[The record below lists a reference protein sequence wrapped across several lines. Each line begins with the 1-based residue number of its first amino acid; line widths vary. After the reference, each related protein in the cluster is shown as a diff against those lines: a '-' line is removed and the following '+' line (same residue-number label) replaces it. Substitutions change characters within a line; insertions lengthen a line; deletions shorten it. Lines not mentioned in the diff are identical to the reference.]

1 MNELQRLSCQ
11 FFMVHCALSYPTPEL
26 LAALRKFNISDFLS
40 VLSSQYPLGL
50 SFVTINRQISELF
63 AWLKN
68 HVCHFQVDS
77 WSIHFSRSTLLPQN
91 HTRQLHTSY
100 LLAWDKHIV
109 ASLEEAAPVRLAGL
123 FVASA
128 LHPQFWKHSTIIREI
143 INWKGPQDETT
154 RLPNSC
160 FQFLWAGE
168 PDEEEAPDRTGY
180 HKMLSQFLND
190 PSRSGPFC
198 ADETKFTCLATKTIQ
213 FITDSDVETSKCVIH
228 SD

>member
-1 MNELQRLSCQ
+1 MNELERLSCQ

-50 SFVTINRQISELF
+50 SSVTINRQISELF
-63 AWLKN
+63 ARLKN

-77 WSIHFSRSTLLPQN
+77 WSIHFSRSAVLPQN

-143 INWKGPQDETT
+143 INPRMKRRVSPTLVFDSSGLESLT
-154 RLPNSC
+154 RKKPPTVLGTIRYYHNFLMTPAVPAPSVPTKPNLP
-160 FQFLWAGE
+160 
-168 PDEEEAPDRTGY
+168 
-180 HKMLSQFLND
+180 
-190 PSRSGPFC
+190 
-198 ADETKFTCLATKTIQ
+198 
-213 FITDSDVETSKCVIH
+213 V
-228 SD
+228 